1 MATSRISNYGVDLL
15 KYSVNNSGTIAFD
28 ASGGEVTITSNEVT
42 INGNLSVMGEST
54 TIESSELII
63 SDNTI
68 TVNAGESGAGI
79 TLDEAGI
86 IFDRGS
92 LSDGEFFFQE
102 TKGFLNSQTGTH
114 TIGAFVLQ
122 NQANALVGLYTNY
135 IGTTGNNDLI
145 LLGDGPT
152 VGGTNNAV
160 VTVTGTNDYERNIYS
175 YTGNDIT
182 FNGSNSD
189 RLATPGD
196 DDALP
201 NVRLLI
207 DYVRSYHLYNFQAKI
222 SSPAP
227 VGNTE
232 VEVFD
237 TAAGDPVSK
246 AAITID
252 GNTVVEVFGTQT
264 NIEEIGISDN
274 SIFPISVN
282 DDLILSG
289 AGTGSVQI
297 PTRLLFTKSSEP
309 TAPADGVKL
318 YSKVEADGGTGLY
331 FVNENSTRDEIIS
344 RNKALLYSIIF

>member
-1 MATSRISNYGVDLL
+1 MAKSRISNYGVDLL
-15 KYSVNNSGTIAFD
+15 KYSVNNGGTIEFD
-28 ASGGEVTITSNEVT
+28 VGNGDVL
-42 INGNLSVMGEST
+42 INGNLNVTGEST
-54 TIESSELII
+54 VIESSELIV

-79 TLDEAGI
+79 TLGEAGI

-92 LSDGEFFFQE
+92 LSNGEFLFQE
-102 TKGFLNSQTGTH
+102 SKGFLNSQTGSH
-114 TIGAFVLQ
+114 TNGAFVLQ
-122 NQANALVGLYTNY
+122 NEANALVGVYTNF

-145 LLGDGPT
+145 LLGYGPT

-175 YTGNDIT
+175 YTVNNIT
-182 FNGSNSD
+182 FNGSNPD
-189 RLATPGD
+189 KLATPSD
-196 DDALP
+196 DDALT
-201 NVRLLI
+201 NVRLLV
-207 DYVRSYHLYNFQAKI
+207 DYVRSYHLYNYQQKI
-222 SSPAP
+222 SE
-227 VGNTE
+227 GDTE

-237 TAAGDPVSK
+237 TSAGDPVRK
-246 AAITID
+246 AAIKINN
-252 GNTVVEVFGTQT
+252 NTVVEIFSNQT

-274 SIFPISVN
+274 SIFPILTN

-289 AGTGSVQI
+289 DGTGSVQI
-297 PTRLLFTKSSEP
+297 PTRLLFTKSADP